1 MCQGNWVP
9 STDDTAHMPHH
20 CAPTSNAAGSVSLPK
35 LSADEHAG
43 SRSPGSIVQS
53 NVGGESSVSLISRS
67 LEDTATF
74 ADGLAHVLIPGDVV
88 LLIGDLG
95 AGKTAFTKALARS
108 LAIDEPITSPT
119 FTIMRTYEGALPN
132 KSSEEGATSSLVNVG
147 GTATWAT
154 TASGASVANVSDSA
168 VPLTL
173 AHLDAYRLEHAD
185 AIEDL
190 GLFELLDRGAIA
202 VIEWGDLVAEAFG
215 ITPLVVRISVAES
228 PEAPALDAELD
239 ADGEFADREP
249 RHITCSAHSEGPWH
263 ARLVGLRAN
272 CASLVVPDANFKT
285 ASNEMNDR

>member
-20 CAPTSNAAGSVSLPK
+20 SAPVDQP
-35 LSADEHAG
+35 
-43 SRSPGSIVQS
+43 

-132 KSSEEGATSSLVNVG
+132 KSSEEGATSTSANDRG
-147 GTATWAT
+147 AATWVT
-154 TASGASVANVSDSA
+154 SASGASGANAAGSA

-185 AIEDL
+185 VIEDL
-190 GLFELLDRGAIA
+190 GLFELLDRDAVA

-215 ITPLVVRISVAES
+215 ISPLVVRISVEES
-228 PEAPALDAELD
+228 LDVPALYAELDTGLDAGLD

-249 RHITCSAHSEGPWH
+249 RHIMCSAHLEGPWH
-263 ARLVGLRAN
+263 ARLVDLRAS
-272 CASLVVPDANFKT
+272 CASLVVPDANSTT

>member
-9 STDDTAHMPHH
+9 STDDTAHMTQHS
-20 CAPTSNAAGSVSLPK
+20 APVDQP
-35 LSADEHAG
+35 
-43 SRSPGSIVQS
+43 

-74 ADGLAHVLIPGDVV
+74 ANGLAHVLIPGDVV

-108 LAIDEPITSPT
+108 LSVDEPITSPT
-119 FTIMRTYEGALPN
+119 FTIMRTYEATLPN
-132 KSSEEGATSSLVNVG
+132 KSNQGDSTSAPAMSSTTSTRRSSESDGNST
-147 GTATWAT
+147 
-154 TASGASVANVSDSA
+154 SGASGSGAA

-190 GLFELLDRGAIA
+190 GLFELLDRGAVA

-215 ITPLVVRISVAES
+215 ISPLVVRISVAES
-228 PEAPALDAELD
+228 LGLTDVELD
-239 ADGEFADREP
+239 ANGEFADREP
-249 RHITCSAHSEGPWH
+249 RHITCSARCEGPWH
-263 ARLVGLRAN
+263 ARLVDLKAN
-272 CASLVVPDANFKT
+272 CALLVTHNANPKT
-285 ASNEMNDR
+285 GSSEMNDR